1 MRTFVQLRRLMDG
14 NRELARNINTLE
26 KKYDEEFATVFKA
39 IKQLLASD
47 DMSKQQPKLKIGFHA
62 GSPSE

>member
-1 MRTFVQLRRLMDG
+1 MDG

-26 KKYDEEFATVFKA
+26 KKYNEEFATVFKA